1 MKYYKMI
8 NNNTIEGVIS
18 SDNFIYYQPISDCF
32 LQCDEQ
38 KGEYISYN
46 GNRYRCAW
54 MSPIK
59 VQLPYIE
66 ITLLEITQDEYQIY
80 YQAIENNEPIVIEE
94 EEEEI
99 IEEPDEPNI
108 SVEFIRSSKLAEMS
122 RACRLTIEAG
132 FDFNLR
138 GETKHFSLTTQD
150 QLNLMNLSIIAQTQQ
165 LIPYHADG
173 EMCEF
178 YTSDE
183 INDIIAQATTFKNY
197 QIAYH
202 NALKSYINALETIED
217 IAAIT
222 YGTPIPDEYKSDV
235 LKILEY

>member
-99 IEEPDEPNI
+99 IEEPDEPDI

-132 FDFNLR
+132 FDFNLH

-150 QLNLMNLSIIAQTQQ
+150 QLNLMNLSTIAQTQQ

-173 EMCEF
+173 EVCEF

-183 INDIIAQATTFKNY
+183 INAIIAQATAFKNY

-202 NALKSYINALETIED
+202 NALKVYINALETIED